1 MTVNQKTTE
10 LDAAGTLDGSELVPV
25 VQAGA
30 TVKLALSALLA
41 WITAQIASRLI
52 PAGGATGQALAKSS
66 AADYAVSW
74 QSVQSPLPTTTSA
87 GYVLTQQSATP
98 GDIDWSAAPEG
109 LPAYTSPD
117 DDGKVVTLVAGTPA
131 WATPGAPEPA
141 RRRVATM
148 ATPGGSSLVHNGL
161 SSVGEGASG
170 GVSSTDTAPP
180 VSSLVRMVFQTSSTA
195 GTSGGFRYTAP
206 YLYRGS
212 DASSGGFY
220 WRCVW
225 VPADAAPVA
234 QRRCFV
240 GLIEATGVFSNVNP
254 STKTNVFGVG
264 ADSGD
269 ADLSIIHND
278 ASGTATKVALT
289 GFDQDDTSA
298 IYDALLWCDPGDSAL
313 RYKVVRYKA
322 GGAPTT
328 IEGSVSSEIPAANT
342 LLTHYVWVN
351 NGSTAAV
358 AAVHFAFIEVERDI

>member
-1 MTVNQKTTE
+1 MTDKKISE
-10 LDAAGTLDGSELVPV
+10 LTSAGTLDGSEVLPL
-25 VQAGA
+25 VQAA
-30 TVKLALSALLA
+30 ANVKLALSALLT
-41 WITAQIASRLI
+41 WITAQLASRLLL
-52 PAGGATGQALAKSS
+52 AGGTAGQ
-66 AADYAVSW
+66 
-74 QSVQSPLPTTTSA
+74 
-87 GYVLTQQSATP
+87 VLTKDS
-98 GDIDWSAAPEG
+98 
-109 LPAYTSPD
+109 
-117 DDGKVVTLVAGTPA
+117 GTDYDVS
-131 WATPGAPEPA
+131 WATPDAAPEPA
-141 RRRVATM
+141 RRRVSTM
-148 ATPGGSSLVHNGL
+148 STPGGSSLVHLGL

-170 GVSSTDTAPP
+170 AVSSSSSSPP
-180 VSSLVRMVFQTSSTA
+180 VSSLVRMVFQTTASA

-225 VPADAAPVA
+225 VPADAATVA

-269 ADLSIIHND
+269 TDLSIIHND
-278 ASGTATKVALT
+278 STGTATKVTLT
-289 GFDQDDTSA
+289 GFDQADTAA

-328 IEGSVSSEIPAANT
+328 IEGSVSSEIPTADT
-342 LLTHYVWVN
+342 LLAHYVWVN

-358 AAVHFAFIEVERDI
+358 AAVHFAFLEVERDV